1 MDIRYDYSKLRGLIR
16 ERLRT
21 EGEFARRIGR
31 SQNYITKVFNNQSY
45 LNHKD
50 IATGAEILGIPKE
63 DIGIYFFT
71 KEVHKNETFPNEDRQ
86 KEEVI
91 K

>member
-1 MDIRYDYSKLRGLIR
+1 MEKVVRYDYSKLRGLIR
-16 ERLRT
+16 EKLKT

-31 SQNYITKVFNNQSY
+31 SHNYLTKVFQNETY

-50 IATGAEILGIPKE
+50 IATGADVLNIKKE

-71 KEVHKNETFPNEDRQ
+71 KEVHKKET
-86 KEEVI
+86 
-91 K
+91 